1 MPRILAIAV
10 LAALT
15 ALIQA
20 SSAAVKPDTSELRR
34 GLQAAHRLQVVGRY
48 EDAKELYRRL
58 YEKYPNSEAV
68 VREYGETLLMTKD
81 YGEAEELYLEIRRRG
96 DRPLAYAVQLE
107 RIHVLQ
113 KRYSIAVE
121 DCLDVLSAEPRRI
134 DWVRGELVRI
144 AGEAE
149 GGVSMVLDVIETRAE
164 GNPGFGAYRMLTVE
178 ILAVG
183 GRRDEASALLEE
195 IGGSEGLTSGDFYQL
210 GVQFEALEDNDLAI
224 QAYRLALERQ
234 GNVTSISGSAFKLA
248 GLLAGRG
255 RAAESRQVLQN
266 LADRYPN
273 STVAFRAQLMAAT
286 LESEVLGRPD
296 KALALYEGLL
306 EQRKLPIKAD
316 EVKAAM
322 GRCLMR
328 MGRLSEA
335 REMYFGLA
343 ASGESPNPK
352 AEFMAAEVSFYM
364 GETDS
369 ALSLFNS
376 LASEHPDWE
385 FANDALDRAF
395 LLMENSGR
403 SPGGW
408 VSFDPGVDAPDVSG
422 LDPLALY
429 AAAEFLT
436 SIDRPDSA
444 LGYLT
449 AIVSAHSESPL
460 VDDAMLSASDLHLTL
475 GNVGEAIAGLASL
488 AKDYPDSRLAPLALE
503 KLGDIWWQE
512 RGDGRRALEEYAK
525 GLDRYPNSLIAPRVR
540 DKVARLRRE
549 VG

>member
-10 LAALT
+10 LAAMT

-20 SSAAVKPDTSELRR
+20 SSAAVKPDTPELKRE
-34 GLQAAHRLQVVGRY
+34 LQAAHRLQVVGRY
-48 EDAKELYRRL
+48 EDAKELYRKL

-81 YGEAEELYLEIRRRG
+81 YGEAEGLYLEVRRRG
-96 DRPLAYAVQLE
+96 KRPLAYAVQLE

-121 DCLDVLSAEPRRI
+121 DCLDVLAAERGRI
-134 DWVRGELVRI
+134 DWVRGELAKI

-149 GGVSMVLDVIETRAE
+149 GGLGMVLEVIDRRAE
-164 GNPGFGAYRMLTVE
+164 ETPGFGVYRMLAVE
-178 ILAVG
+178 MLAVG
-183 GRRDEASALLEE
+183 GRRDEASAMLEE
-195 IGGSEGLTSGDFYQL
+195 LRESEAMTSDDLYKL
-210 GVQFEALEDNDLAI
+210 GIQFEAREDDDLAI
-224 QAYRLALERQ
+224 QAYRVALERQ
-234 GNVTSISGSAFKLA
+234 GSVVSISGSAFKLA
-248 GLLAGRG
+248 GLLAGTG
-255 RAAESRQVLQN
+255 RAAQSRQVLQN

-296 KALALYEGLL
+296 KALTLYEGLL

-316 EVKAAM
+316 EVKTAM

-343 ASGESPNPK
+343 TGGESPNPQ
-352 AEFMAAEVSFYM
+352 AEFMAAEISFYM

-403 SPGGW
+403 SQGGW
-408 VSFDPGVDAPDVSG
+408 VSFDAGGGAPDVSG

-444 LGYLT
+444 VGYLT
-449 AIVSAHSESPL
+449 AIVNVHSESPL
-460 VDDAMLSASDLHLTL
+460 VDDALLSASDLHLAL
-475 GNVGEAIAGLASL
+475 GNVDEALAGLTSL
-488 AKDYPDSRLAPLALE
+488 AEDYPDSRLAPLALE

-525 GLDRYPNSLIAPRVR
+525 GLDRYPSSLIAPRVR

>member
-20 SSAAVKPDTSELRR
+20 SSAAVKQDTSELRR

-48 EDAKELYRRL
+48 EDAKEIYRRL

-68 VREYGETLLMTKD
+68 VREYGETLLVTKD
-81 YGEAEELYLEIRRRG
+81 YGEAEELYLEVRRR
-96 DRPLAYAVQLE
+96 DNRPLAYAVQLE

-121 DCLDVLSAEPRRI
+121 DCLDVLAAERRRI
-134 DWVRGELVRI
+134 DWVRGELVKI

-149 GGVSMVLDVIETRAE
+149 GGVSMVLDVIVKRAE
-164 GNPGFGAYRMLTVE
+164 GNPGFGEYRMLAVE
-178 ILAVG
+178 LLAVG
-183 GRRDEASALLEE
+183 GRRDEASAMLEE
-195 IGGSEGLTSGDFYQL
+195 LGGSEGLTSGDFYQL

-234 GNVTSISGSAFKLA
+234 GNITSISGSAFKLA
-248 GLLAGRG
+248 ALLAGTG
-255 RAAESRQVLQN
+255 RAGESRQVLQN

-306 EQRKLPIKAD
+306 EQRMLPIKED

-343 ASGESPNPK
+343 TSGESPNPK
-352 AEFMAAEVSFYM
+352 ADFMAAEISFYM

-395 LLMENSGR
+395 LLMENSDR
-403 SPGGW
+403 SRGAW
-408 VSFDPGVDAPDVSG
+408 VSFDPGVDEPDVSG

-444 LGYLT
+444 LGYRPPAPETILPS
-449 AIVSAHSESPL
+449 I
-460 VDDAMLSASDLHLTL
+460 
-475 GNVGEAIAGLASL
+475 GGLLPPSSG
-488 AKDYPDSRLAPLALE
+488 P
-503 KLGDIWWQE
+503 
-512 RGDGRRALEEYAK
+512 LEETMK
-525 GLDRYPNSLIAPRVR
+525 FQ
-540 DKVARLRRE
+540 LRKWYTLWGQ
-549 VG
+549 VISNCCLPKAVFVK